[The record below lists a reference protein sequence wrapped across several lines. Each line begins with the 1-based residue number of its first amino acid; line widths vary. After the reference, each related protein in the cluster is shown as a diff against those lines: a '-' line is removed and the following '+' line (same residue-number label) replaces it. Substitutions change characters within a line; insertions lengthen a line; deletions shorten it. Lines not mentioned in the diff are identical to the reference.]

1 MASRNYIFSSRVL
14 FVWAAN
20 HAAFAQGFASSSL
33 VVFVMAIGSLIDLA
47 NGTRTENEIL
57 SPEEEASVN
66 VDALVS
72 DAVDEHQGR
81 STPLLSHILNQ
92 PRRATPTIPPGFT
105 APVLPRNIAL
115 NQPSRPPSRNAAPGV
130 PVVPVMPATPGQAA
144 TPIGKRTKKEPEG
157 ITPGAVKTIA
167 GVTSTPASVP
177 ATPAKASQKAS
188 PSKAKAYTIETPKK
202 PVEEPVNTAQK
213 ESSPASVSPTKAI
226 PKSKTSGKK
235 APTVSEV
242 TPQRDIKVL
251 ASTSISSSKRQ
262 PPGKLNISAATKP
275 PENEAPSAA
284 SSTKQEVPAKPIRTV
299 SATAPTSVPASPAA
313 ASTGSPIKKPIGAKT
328 LRVVATPRTES
339 PPQMPPHPSLPQV
352 PTVEKLRSRQAS
364 IASINQ
370 PGTPASDLI
379 SDTASFT
386 STSISRASSPPLV
399 GGKVGSA
406 PIRKKTKSQAKKDRQ
421 ERARQA
427 EEERAMEE
435 QTPEL
440 EVVQAPIV
448 GRKKKA
454 RKPATNPKTPAA
466 STKSQPEP
474 TKTSSKE
481 DEELEE
487 LYQAN
492 MAAKKAA
499 ADAADAAAAAAAAAA
514 ATAAAAAAIKPSAPS
529 PRAEPVTEPE
539 PDTAK
544 DKRELTAQ
552 SILTDLQRTGKL
564 VASALEFFKPLSSS
578 LAHASK
584 ATPTSGG
591 PVGPPDLKIH
601 FTEADLE
608 ALTKK
613 QPVHLHGHDGTSD
626 SRTLITPQG
635 KFFWGLTQEL
645 EEKAL
650 ELEKYIEELKGAAR
664 FHPKKHTA
672 HNTGFQGQPNLP
684 ALATALKEAG
694 AKLSKSTRQ
703 DMPRLDSPS
712 AYQGGPS
719 QRSQLPPVQA
729 NEDLLPPNQV
739 QQPQTPADAGVYLN
753 QFVLPNTDNPSPNA
767 PRPEMAAVGGLP
779 GAGTANI
786 SVNANKLAKAAKA
799 VAEGGAVGPELE
811 GIGAITADLLGGVF
825 VQNLEALVGADLGFS
840 SFSGTT
846 DIGIDGSGLNVQGLV
861 SAFEA
866 GVGAGAG
873 AFGGG
878 RGRGGRSVL
887 SVEEA
892 EQAMLAAKKDHEA
905 LEKKLSA
912 LIKRNKKMMSAG
924 KV

>member
-1 MASRNYIFSSRVL
+1 
-14 FVWAAN
+14 
-20 HAAFAQGFASSSL
+20 
-33 VVFVMAIGSLIDLA
+33 MAIGSLNDLA
-47 NGTRTENEIL
+47 NGTRAEDEIL

-72 DAVDEHQGR
+72 DAVDEHQGQ
-81 STPLLSHILNQ
+81 STPLMSHALNQ

-105 APVLPRNIAL
+105 APVVSRTSLL
-115 NQPSRPPSRNAAPGV
+115 DQPSRPASRNAV
-130 PVVPVMPATPGQAA
+130 PVAPAVPIIPITPARAG
-144 TPIGKRTKKEPEG
+144 TPIGKKPKKESE
-157 ITPGAVKTIA
+157 
-167 GVTSTPASVP
+167 GVTPDAVEPMTGVASIPAPVP
-177 ATPAKASQKAS
+177 ATPVKASRKAS
-188 PSKAKAYTIETPKK
+188 PSKAKIQPLETPKK
-202 PVEEPVNTAQK
+202 SAEEQTNTAQK
-213 ESSPASVSPTKAI
+213 ESNSVPASPAKATS
-226 PKSKTSGKK
+226 KSKASSKK
-235 APTVSEV
+235 AFSVNEVMPQKNIAPTSA
-242 TPQRDIKVL
+242 TMP
-251 ASTSISSSKRQ
+251 SSKRQ
-262 PPGKLNISAATKP
+262 PPGKLDISAATKA

-284 SSTKQEVPAKPIRTV
+284 SSAKQDVLGKPIRTV
-299 SATAPTSVPASPAA
+299 SATAPNSVPASPAA
-313 ASTGSPIKKPIGAKT
+313 TSTSSPIKKPIGAKT
-328 LRVVATPRTES
+328 LRVVATPKTES
-339 PPQMPPHPSLPQV
+339 PPQLPPLPSLPQV

-364 IASINQ
+364 IVSINQ

-386 STSISRASSPPLV
+386 STSISRANSPPLL
-399 GGKVGSA
+399 GGKIGSA
-406 PIRKKTKSQAKKDRQ
+406 PVRKKTKSQAKKDRQ

-435 QTPEL
+435 NTPEP

-448 GRKKKA
+448 GRKKKTK
-454 RKPATNPKTPAA
+454 KPATNSKAPAA
-466 STKSQPEP
+466 STKSQSEP
-474 TKTSSKE
+474 SKTLSKEE

-487 LYQAN
+487 LYQASI
-492 MAAKKAA
+492 AAKK
-499 ADAADAAAAAAAAAA
+499 AAAAAAAAQAS
-514 ATAAAAAAIKPSAPS
+514 TPS
-529 PRAEPVTEPE
+529 PRAEPDAEPE
-539 PDTAK
+539 PDLAK
-544 DKRELTAQ
+544 EKREPAAQ
-552 SILTDLQRTGKL
+552 SILADLQRTGEL

-578 LAHASK
+578 LAHAPK
-584 ATPTSGG
+584 ATPMSGG

-601 FTEADLE
+601 FTEGDLE

-613 QPVHLHGHDGTSD
+613 QPVHLRGHDGNSE

-650 ELEKYIEELKGAAR
+650 ELEKHIEELKGAAR

-672 HNTGFQGQPNLP
+672 QKTGFRGQPNLP

-694 AKLSKSTRQ
+694 AKLSKSTGQ

-712 AYQGGPS
+712 AYQGDPS

-729 NEDLLPPNQV
+729 NDDLLPPNQA

-753 QFVLPNTDNPSPNA
+753 QFVLPNTDNPPPNA

-779 GAGTANI
+779 GAGTANM

-799 VAEGGAVGPELE
+799 VAEGGAVGSELE

-840 SFSGTT
+840 CFSGTN
-846 DIGIDGSGLNVQGLV
+846 DIGIDGSGLDVQGLV

-878 RGRGGRSVL
+878 RRRGSRSVL
-887 SVEEA
+887 NVEEA
-892 EQAMLAAKKDHEA
+892 ERAMLAAKKDHEA

-912 LIKRNKKMMSAG
+912 LIKRNRKMMSAG